1 MKRGTKLLILA
12 AVLAVACLAVW
23 IVTEVTAPEPLP
35 MSTKSGETIMT
46 VDAASVTNI
55 NWTFGAEKFDFDY
68 DGSSWTCKVQEGY
81 KPDTAKMA
89 KILVELSDIRADK
102 IIETPEDL
110 NVYGLNDPTCV
121 VTVGQLVL
129 TFGNGSSFNDTY
141 YMSMGDGKVYMVSDT
156 LYNCFA
162 YTRNELVQMETIPD
176 MTDVTAVTVE
186 NKNGTTALEKVADN
200 DYTYSGNYVWFIKDD
215 RSPISQDVVAG
226 ILMYLEDM
234 EWLECSDAQAADL
247 AAYGLD
253 APLVKCTTT
262 GADSS
267 FTFLIGSKNDKG
279 YYACI
284 EGSKQVYTVDS
295 TTAEIFDAINP
306 GMVACTDVL
315 KMDWTTVTSVEV
327 TMEGQTTV
335 LTAGENGTWT
345 LDGETTDAA
354 TVLEAIN
361 LMVAEAGED
370 LAVEGLTTELKLVFN
385 RNTESFKQVSLTF
398 YRHDGT
404 NCIMQLDGNAPML
417 VLRDD
422 VVALKEA
429 FNTLFLG

>member
-1 MKRGTKLLILA
+1 MKRGTKLLILV

-23 IVTEVTAPEPLP
+23 LVTELTKPEPLP
-35 MSTKSGETIMT
+35 MSTKSGENIAT
-46 VDAASVTNI
+46 VEPSSVTNI
-55 NWTFGAEKFDFDY
+55 KWNYGTEQFDFHY
-68 DGSSWTCKVQEGY
+68 DGSAWTCKVQEGY

-89 KILVELSDIRADK
+89 KILVEISDIRADK
-102 IIETPEDL
+102 IITEPEDL
-110 NVYGLNDPTCV
+110 SVYGLDAPYCV
-121 VTVGQLVL
+121 VTVGEL
-129 TFGNGSSFNDTY
+129 TLSFGNGSSFSSSY
-141 YMSMGDGKVYMVSDT
+141 YMSMGDGNVYLVSNT

-162 YTRNELVQMETIPD
+162 YSRNQLVQMESIPD
-176 MTDVTAVTVE
+176 MTDITGVTVE
-186 NKNGTTALEKVADN
+186 NKNGVTVLEKLPDN
-200 DYTYSGNYVWFIKDD
+200 DYTYSDNYVWFIKDD
-215 RSPISQDVVAG
+215 RSIISQDVVSG
-226 ILMYLEDM
+226 ILMYLEDL

-253 APLVKCTTT
+253 APRVKCTTT

-267 FTFLIGSKNDKG
+267 FTVLIGSKNDQG

-284 EGSKQVYTVDS
+284 QGSKQVYTVDS
-295 TTAEIFDAINP
+295 TTAEILDAVNP

-315 KMDWTTVTSVEV
+315 KMDWATVTSAEV
-327 TMEGQTTV
+327 TLDGQTTV
-335 LTAGENGTWT
+335 MISGESGWT
-345 LDGETTDAA
+345 IDGKACEGE

-370 LAVEGLTTELKLVFN
+370 LSVQGLTTELKLVFN
-385 RNTESFKQVSLTF
+385 RNTESFKQVELTF

-404 NCIMQLDGNAPML
+404 NCIMQLDDNTPVL